1 MKILEFYNFNNL
13 DFQYISMVKSII
25 MVRLFNLDKN
35 NIEKVKDFSYK
46 VMHLQ
51 ELVTHVAEYNHPENI
66 RPCVY
71 AMWHE
76 NQCAAY
82 GLADK
87 KNVNILI
94 SNSKDGQVISYVMEK
109 FGFQVCRGSSNR
121 KGAVSGTLKMISQ
134 LKDGQAVAIMVDG
147 PRGPLHKVKSGAV
160 MVAREANVPIIPVH
174 WYSDMFNFIRVPSWD
189 KMTVP
194 VGPCWLLNLYGEPI
208 YTEGK
213 TDDEVKAELA
223 KSLEDLRA
231 IAPEKFKEAKKLK
244 LWKKQNR

>member
-1 MKILEFYNFNNL
+1 MCYNN
-13 DFQYISMVKSII
+13 DI
-25 MVRLFNLDKN
+25 MVRLFNLDNK
-35 NIEKVKDFSYK
+35 NIEKVKKFSYF

-51 ELVTHVAEYNHPENI
+51 ELVTYVAEYNYPDN
-66 RPCVY
+66 RPCIY

-82 GLADK
+82 GLRDK

-94 SNSKDGQVISYVMEK
+94 SNSRDGQVISYVMEK

-121 KGAVSGTLKMISQ
+121 KGAVSGTLKMISK
-134 LKDGQAVAIMVDG
+134 LKEGEAVAIMVDG
-147 PRGPLHKVKSGAV
+147 PRGPLHKVKSGVV

-174 WYSDMFNFIRVPSWD
+174 WYSDQLNFIKVPSWD

-213 TDDEVKAELA
+213 TDEEIKEELA
-223 KSLEDLRA
+223 TSLEYLRK
-231 IAPEKFKEAKKLK
+231 IAPEKFKEAKKLN
-244 LWKKQNR
+244 LWKDRQNR